1 MNQSVSVGTLVA
13 LSGLVASTAMAEPF
27 APRVLGTMSVDHPG
41 FLSLERFAPNE
52 PLTLVESSFR
62 VFGSSGVRMLPD
74 VGSVLA
80 NLGAARFEDLT
91 LNVVWPNDAR
101 AVPGEIFGRKGVLI
115 AGGFLVPGKSTGAI
129 TFVDLESREQV
140 ELSTPKS
147 GWFYHRAVWKDMN
160 GDGKLDILTARGMKS
175 LMGGSGGELLWL
187 ENPGSLKGKWN
198 EHVLVSGPD
207 VYFRLV
213 DLDNDGNDE
222 ILATEFF
229 AKRLTLHWFEAGKLK
244 SKIIDKNLGS
254 AFDLEYVDLNLDGK
268 KDLLVT
274 NHEGKNGAV
283 FAYEI
288 PANFLTDTWNRRTL
302 LDGIE
307 TWQGGS
313 NQASPGSAFTFQPKV
328 GRSEKP
334 YIIVSGDGSQRA
346 HILVPKSEA
355 AGDWSYQES
364 ILVST
369 GSTVGTAAVGD
380 VNNDGFVEVF
390 VPAWDKDTIHVFT
403 YAP

>member
-1 MNQSVSVGTLVA
+1 MVLATLSA
-13 LSGLVASTAMAEPF
+13 TAAQAETL
-27 APRVLGTMSVDHPG
+27 APRALGTMSVDHPG
-41 FLSLERFAPNE
+41 FLSLERFASDE

-74 VGSVLA
+74 VGNALS

-101 AVPGEIFGRKGVLI
+101 AVPSEIFGRKGVLI

-129 TFVDLESREQV
+129 TFVDLETRDQV

-175 LMGGSGGELLWL
+175 MMGGSGGELLWL

-213 DLDNDGNDE
+213 DLDSDGNDE

-229 AKRLTLHWFEAGKLK
+229 AKRLTLHWFESGKLK

-288 PANFLTDTWNRRTL
+288 PTNFISDAWNRRTL
-302 LDGIE
+302 LEGIE

-313 NQASPGSAFTFQPKV
+313 NQASPGSAMTFQPRV
-328 GRSEKP
+328 GRSGKP
-334 YIIVSGDGSQRA
+334 YVIVSGDGSQRA
-346 HILVPKSEA
+346 HILTPKSED
-355 AGDWSYQES
+355 AGDWSYEES
-364 ILVST
+364 ILVSA
-369 GSTVGTAAVGD
+369 GSTVGTSAVGD
-380 VNNDGFVEVF
+380 VNNDGFVEIF